1 MYVCLSHS
9 ARREEA
15 AAYWVLHGSLE
26 TMQGL
31 AGVNDTPGGQ
41 RGARADKRWHYC
53 GARVLKC

>member
-26 TMQGL
+26 TMQGWL
-31 AGVNDTPGGQ
+31 EWMIHRIGSVAPGQIRDGIIIV
-41 RGARADKRWHYC
+41 
-53 GARVLKC
+53 VLE